1 MSGIINSITKIIEKI
16 KMDNDLKKD
25 ENNYNKEAPQTC
37 ESEKV
42 NERI

>member
-1 MSGIINSITKIIEKI
+1 
-16 KMDNDLKKD
+16 MDDDLKKD

-42 NERI
+42 NKRI